1 MRNALVPPVALVLI
15 SLVVGSCSPPVQEA
29 RLPALDAVTT
39 PFAKIA
45 ILPVRQAADAH
56 VAPSRP
62 DAAPPQQPS
71 EMLENALR
79 VGLGQRGVVVVAPD
93 DLAATLGSTV
103 EALANG
109 DAAATCERVA
119 AQHAADAVLSAEV
132 LRFRERR
139 GRDLGAEA
147 PASVMF
153 RATLWRAAD
162 HAMVWHA
169 EFDETQEPISANVL
183 NAGRY
188 PGGGTRWLTAEE
200 LLRWGGEETAAR
212 IPLAR

>member
-1 MRNALVPPVALVLI
+1 MRNALARTVALVLI
-15 SLVVGSCSPPVQEA
+15 SIAVASCSPPVQET
-29 RLPALDAVTT
+29 RLPAMDAVST

-45 ILPVRQAADAH
+45 LLPVRQAPDAH

-62 DAAPPQQPS
+62 DAPPPQQPS

-79 VGLGQRGVVVVAPD
+79 VGLGQRGVVVIAPD
-93 DLAATLGSTV
+93 DLASALGTTP
-103 EALANG
+103 EALAHTDA
-109 DAAATCERVA
+109 DAACEQA
-119 AQHAADAVLSAEV
+119 AARHAADAVLSAEV
-132 LRFRERR
+132 VRFRERR
-139 GRDLGAEA
+139 GRELGAEA

-153 RATLWRAAD
+153 RAALWRAAD
-162 HAMVWHA
+162 HALVWQS

-200 LLRWGGEETAAR
+200 LLRWGGAETAAR
-212 IPLAR
+212 VPLGR